1 LFWGLFCQ
9 RQNPK
14 NTFMQKITLTFP
26 DPNSL
31 WLFKDTTKTV
41 NVAVAPRTNTMT
53 GPFSSEEIDIA
64 VKEFHAVQVSK
75 TSASTNPSS
84 LQHTE
89 TRSARSPFRFRFSQ
103 LLSLMH
109 L

>member
-1 LFWGLFCQ
+1 
-9 RQNPK
+9 
-14 NTFMQKITLTFP
+14 MQKITLTFP

-31 WLFKDTTKTV
+31 WLFKDKSRTV
-41 NVAVAPRTNTMT
+41 NVAVAPRKNTMT
-53 GPFSSEEIDIA
+53 GPFSSEEIDMA
-64 VKEFHAVQVSK
+64 VKEFQAVQVSK
-75 TSASTNPSS
+75 TLGSANPP

-89 TRSARSPFRFRFSQ
+89 TRSAGSPFRFRFSQ